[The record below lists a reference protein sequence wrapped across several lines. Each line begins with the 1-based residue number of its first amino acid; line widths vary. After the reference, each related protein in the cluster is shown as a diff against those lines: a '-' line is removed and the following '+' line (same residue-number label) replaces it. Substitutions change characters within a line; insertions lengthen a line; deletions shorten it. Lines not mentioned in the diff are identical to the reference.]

1 MIAGCT
7 DFGARTGTRIAEAV
21 PGLTVE
27 LQGGLSAAEAD
38 KRVAQAHRAGDIGA
52 RALAFYLADLA
63 DRGVYQELGF
73 RSVEHY
79 AETRY
84 HIRPPTTRRYVIVG
98 RALLD
103 LPEIDRA
110 LCEGTLFWSQVREL
124 VRIAVPETEAQ
135 WLEWARGRSAREI
148 TAQVSIRR
156 KGERPTDPARR
167 RIRSASFR
175 PDGRMNALQWEKWNT
190 ARAKLEA
197 ELDRPVTDTE
207 MMERMADLLLSTR
220 ADGTVPGRMPV
231 NDSHYTVVT
240 VRDAATGTTSVV
252 TDAGLI
258 ELDAPDTLDA
268 DENTGPETPVE
279 DRDVPTS
286 PTLRRAILARD
297 CYRCLICHGR
307 RNLTVHHIEW
317 LIFGG
322 RTIPENLMTACDGCH
337 GLIHDGLL
345 VVRGTIGN
353 GLRFLDG
360 DGRDLRALG
369 PSAREVVESMI
380 LVSRETNALPDLP
393 EAVSRE
399 TRPRSLAD
407 LVGQRAA
414 VTNLRRAVRAARRR
428 GENAPHILL
437 TGPPGLGKTSLAH
450 AIAGE
455 MGVSLSVAGA
465 PLIGEPQE
473 LLRHLASLRDG
484 DILFLDEIHRL
495 PPRVAETLYEAME
508 DGTVSCLGETRR
520 LARFTVIGATTDE
533 DMLPAALR
541 DRFTVRQDLE
551 FYSQDDLAEIVR
563 RAADRLSLA
572 IDQDAARKIAFVS
585 RETPRRALALLQAV
599 RDETQLRDRTVI
611 DLGTVS
617 DVLRSLEVDDRGL
630 YRIEREYLDA
640 LRAARRP
647 LGLGTLADRLG
658 KTRNTLQ
665 TVHEP
670 FLIRSGLI
678 VRTPAGR
685 MLAA

>member
-1 MIAGCT
+1 MIAQCT
-7 DFGARTGTRIAEAV
+7 DIGGRAGNRIAEDR
-21 PGLTVE
+21 GGITVE
-27 LQGGLSAAEAD
+27 LRAGLSAAEAD

-73 RSVEHY
+73 RSIENY
-79 AETRY
+79 AQTRY

-110 LCEGTLFWSQVREL
+110 LCEGTLFWSQAREL
-124 VRIAVPETEAQ
+124 VRIAVPETEAE

-148 TAQVSIRR
+148 TAQMSIRR

-167 RIRSASFR
+167 RIRNASFR

-207 MMERMADLLLSTR
+207 MMEQMADLLLSTR

-231 NDSHYTVVT
+231 NDAHYTVVT

-252 TDAGLI
+252 TEAGLI
-258 ELDAPDTLDA
+258 EIDTPDR
-268 DENTGPETPVE
+268 NTGPEIPSE
-279 DRDVPTS
+279 DRDVPT
-286 PTLRRAILARD
+286 PLNLRREILARD

-307 RNLTVHHIEW
+307 RNLTVHHILW
-317 LIFGG
+317 LCYGG
-322 RTIPENLMTACDGCH
+322 LTIPDNLMTACDGCH
-337 GLIHDGLL
+337 GLIHDRLL
-345 VVRGTIGN
+345 VVRGTFES

-393 EAVSRE
+393 EAVSRK

-455 MGVSLSVAGA
+455 MGVSLQVASA
-465 PLIGEPQE
+465 PLVDQPEQ

-484 DILFLDEIHRL
+484 DILFLDEIHSL
-495 PPRVAETLYEAME
+495 PLRVAETLHEAME
-508 DGTVSCLGETRR
+508 DGTVSRLGETCR
-520 LARFTVIGATTDE
+520 LARFTLVGATTDE
-533 DMLPAALR
+533 DMLPGAFR

-551 FYSQDDLAEIVR
+551 YYGVDDLAEIVR
-563 RAADRLSLA
+563 RAAGRWSLE
-572 IDQDAARKIAFVS
+572 IDEDAARKLASVS
-585 RETPRRALALLQAV
+585 RETPRRALALLQTV
-599 RDETQLRDRTVI
+599 RDEAQLRDRIVI

-617 DVLRSLEVDDRGL
+617 EVLRSLQIDNRGL
-630 YRIEREYLDA
+630 CRIERAYLEI
-640 LRAARRP
+640 LRAAGRP

-658 KTRNTLQ
+658 KTRNALQ
-665 TVHEP
+665 SVHEP
-670 FLIRSGLI
+670 FLIRCGLI

-685 MLAA
+685 MLAT